1 MAEAV
6 RQPDPLA
13 VENSLDLILVLLYAP
28 GADGQPGEPI
38 NGITRLQKLV
48 FLLNQGEGPET
59 IVAAAKEFQYQA
71 FKMGP
76 FTKQLYQ
83 DLDVLTSLGLVHR
96 SKLEYLIIDD
106 RDSNNNDLD
115 SDELSDVELRGGK
128 RVVKS
133 TSYRLTPKGLEVGS
147 DLFAGLKRR
156 DREGL
161 EKFKKFFNSIPLRQL
176 LIFVYQRYPDFT
188 TESEIREQFGL

>member
-59 IVAAAKEFQYQA
+59 VVAAAQAFEYQA

-83 DLDVLTSLGLVHR
+83 DLDVLTSLGLVR
-96 SKLEYLIIDD
+96 TSKLEYLITDD
-106 RDSNNNDLD
+106 RDP
-115 SDELSDVELRGGK
+115 DEISDVATRDGK
-128 RVVKS
+128 RVVES
-133 TSYRLTPKGLEVGS
+133 TRYALTPKGLEVGS
-147 DLFAGLKRR
+147 DLFAGLKKR

-188 TESEIREQFGL
+188 TESEIREQLGL